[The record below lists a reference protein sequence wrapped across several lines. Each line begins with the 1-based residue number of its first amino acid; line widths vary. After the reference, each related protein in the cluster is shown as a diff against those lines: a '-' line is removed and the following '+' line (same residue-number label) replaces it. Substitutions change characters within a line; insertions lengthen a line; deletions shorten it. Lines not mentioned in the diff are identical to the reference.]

1 MMTSLPI
8 LQIKSVTK
16 TYPHGIQALKN
27 VSFSVAEQEFVYI
40 MGRSGAGKTTLFRII
55 TKQEEPDEGE
65 VWIEHE
71 LISSILQRKKHLVRR
86 KIGVVFQDFNL
97 IDYKT
102 VFENVSFA
110 LEIRGLSRRYIQKQT
125 ELALD
130 IVGLSQRVQ
139 NYPPMLSGGEQQR
152 AVIARAIVTKP
163 KILLADEPTG
173 NLDYKTSESIMDLFS
188 KINQL
193 GTSIVMATHD
203 LDIVSG
209 TGRRIIILD
218 HGEKMGENR
227 G

>member
-1 MMTSLPI
+1 MTSVPI
-8 LQIKSVTK
+8 LQLKSISK
-16 TYPHGIQALKN
+16 SYSHGIKALHN
-27 VSFSVAEQEFVYI
+27 VSFSVSEQEFVYI

-65 VWIEHE
+65 VWIENE
-71 LISSILQRKKHLVRR
+71 RISSIPQKKKHLVRR

-102 VFENVSFA
+102 VFANVAFA
-110 LEIRGLSRRYIQKQT
+110 LELRGLSKKYIQKQV
-125 ELALD
+125 EMALE
-130 IVGLSQRVQ
+130 IVGLSQRTQ
-139 NYPPMLSGGEQQR
+139 NYPQMLSGGEQQR
-152 AVIARAIVTKP
+152 VAIARAIVTKP

-173 NLDYKTSESIMDLFS
+173 NLDYKTSESIMGLFS
-188 KINQL
+188 KINQM

-218 HGEKMGENR
+218 HGEKMGENC

>member
-1 MMTSLPI
+1 MSSIPI
-8 LQIKSVTK
+8 LQIKAISK
-16 TYPHGIQALKN
+16 SYPRGVLALHN

-55 TKQEEPDEGE
+55 TKQEEPDSGE
-65 VWIEHE
+65 VWIEDE
-71 LISSILQRKKHLVRR
+71 LISPVSRTKKYLVRR

-102 VFENVSFA
+102 VFDNVAFA
-110 LEIRGLSRRYIQKQT
+110 LEIRGFSKKYVRKQV

-130 IVGLSQRVQ
+130 IVGLSDRHK
-139 NYPPMLSGGEQQR
+139 NYPQMLSGGEQQR
-152 AVIARAIVTKP
+152 VAIARAIVTKP
-163 KILLADEPTG
+163 RILLADEPTG
-173 NLDYKTSESIMDLFS
+173 NLDYKTSESIMELFS
-188 KINQL
+188 RINQM
-193 GTSIVMATHD
+193 GTSILMATHD

-218 HGEKMGENR
+218 HGEKMGEKH

>member
-1 MMTSLPI
+1 MTSIPI
-8 LQIKSVTK
+8 LQIKAISK
-16 TYPHGIQALKN
+16 SYPRGVLALHN

-55 TKQEEPDEGE
+55 TKQEEPDSGE
-65 VWIEHE
+65 VWIEDE
-71 LISSILQRKKHLVRR
+71 LISPLSKTKKHLVRR

-102 VFENVSFA
+102 VFDNVAFA
-110 LEIRGLSRRYIQKQT
+110 LEIRGFSKKYVHKQV

-130 IVGLSQRVQ
+130 IVGLSERHKNFPQ
-139 NYPPMLSGGEQQR
+139 MLSGGEQQR
-152 AVIARAIVTKP
+152 VAIARAIVTKP
-163 KILLADEPTG
+163 RILLADEPTG
-173 NLDYKTSESIMDLFS
+173 NLDYKTSESIMELFS
-188 KINQL
+188 RINQM
-193 GTSIVMATHD
+193 GTSILMATHD

-218 HGEKMGENR
+218 HGEKMGEKH

>member
-1 MMTSLPI
+1 MMTSIPI

-16 TYPHGIQALKN
+16 KYPHGIQALKN

-55 TKQEEPDEGE
+55 AKQEEPDEGE

-71 LISSILQRKKHLVRR
+71 LVSSILQRKKHLVRR

-102 VFENVSFA
+102 VFENISFA

-125 ELALD
+125 EMALE
-130 IVGLSQRVQ
+130 IVGLSQRVK
-139 NYPPMLSGGEQQR
+139 NYPPTLSGGEQQR
-152 AVIARAIVTKP
+152 VAIARAIVTKP

-173 NLDYKTSESIMDLFS
+173 NLDYKTSESIMELFS

-209 TGRRIIILD
+209 TGRRIVILD

>member
-1 MMTSLPI
+1 MTSILI
-8 LQIKSVTK
+8 LQIKAISK
-16 TYPHGIQALKN
+16 LYPRGVLALHN

-55 TKQEEPDEGE
+55 TKQEEPDSGE
-65 VWIEHE
+65 VWIEDE
-71 LISSILQRKKHLVRR
+71 LISPLSKTKKHLVRR

-102 VFENVSFA
+102 VFDNVAFA
-110 LEIRGLSRRYIQKQT
+110 LEIRGFSKKYVHKQV

-130 IVGLSQRVQ
+130 IVGLSERHKNFPQ
-139 NYPPMLSGGEQQR
+139 MLSGGEQQR
-152 AVIARAIVTKP
+152 VAIARAIVNKP
-163 KILLADEPTG
+163 RILLADEPTG
-173 NLDYKTSESIMDLFS
+173 NLDYKTSESIMELFS
-188 KINQL
+188 RINQM
-193 GTSIVMATHD
+193 GTSILMATHD

-218 HGEKMGENR
+218 HGEKMGEKH

>member
-1 MMTSLPI
+1 MTSLPI

>member
-1 MMTSLPI
+1 MSSIPI
-8 LQIKSVTK
+8 LQIKAISK
-16 TYPHGIQALKN
+16 SYPRGVLALHN

-55 TKQEEPDEGE
+55 TKQEEPDDGE
-65 VWIEHE
+65 VWIEDE
-71 LISSILQRKKHLVRR
+71 LVSPLSRKKKYLVRR

-102 VFENVSFA
+102 VFDNVAFA
-110 LEIRGLSRRYIQKQT
+110 LEIRGFSKKYVRKQV

-130 IVGLSQRVQ
+130 IVGLSERHK
-139 NYPPMLSGGEQQR
+139 NYPQMLSGGEQQR
-152 AVIARAIVTKP
+152 VAIARAIVTKP
-163 KILLADEPTG
+163 RILLADEPTG
-173 NLDYKTSESIMDLFS
+173 NLDYKTSESIMELFS
-188 KINQL
+188 RINQM
-193 GTSIVMATHD
+193 GTSILMATHD

-218 HGEKMGENR
+218 HGEKMGEKH

>member
-1 MMTSLPI
+1 MSSIPI
-8 LQIKSVTK
+8 LQIKAISK
-16 TYPHGIQALKN
+16 SYPRGVSALHN

-55 TKQEEPDEGE
+55 TKQEEPDSGE
-65 VWIEHE
+65 VWIENE
-71 LISSILQRKKHLVRR
+71 LVSPISRKKKHLVRR

-102 VFENVSFA
+102 VFDNVAFA
-110 LEIRGLSRRYIQKQT
+110 LEIRGFSKKYVHKQV

-130 IVGLSQRVQ
+130 IVGLSERDK
-139 NYPPMLSGGEQQR
+139 NYPQMLSGGEQQR
-152 AVIARAIVTKP
+152 VAIARAIVTKP
-163 KILLADEPTG
+163 RILLADEPTG
-173 NLDYKTSESIMDLFS
+173 NLDYKTSESIMELFS
-188 KINQL
+188 RINQM
-193 GTSIVMATHD
+193 GTSILMATHD

-218 HGEKMGENR
+218 HGEKMGEKY

>member
-1 MMTSLPI
+1 MTSIPI
-8 LQIKSVTK
+8 LQIKAISK
-16 TYPHGIQALKN
+16 LYPRGVLALHN

-55 TKQEEPDEGE
+55 TKQEEPDSGE
-65 VWIEHE
+65 VWIEDE
-71 LISSILQRKKHLVRR
+71 LISPLSKTKKHLVRR

-102 VFENVSFA
+102 VFDNVAFA
-110 LEIRGLSRRYIQKQT
+110 LEIRGFSKKYVHKQV

-130 IVGLSQRVQ
+130 IVGLSERHKNFPQ
-139 NYPPMLSGGEQQR
+139 MLSGGEQQR
-152 AVIARAIVTKP
+152 VAIARAIVNKP
-163 KILLADEPTG
+163 RILLADEPTG
-173 NLDYKTSESIMDLFS
+173 NLDYKTSESIMELFS
-188 KINQL
+188 RINQM
-193 GTSIVMATHD
+193 GTSILMATHD

-218 HGEKMGENR
+218 HGEKMGEKH